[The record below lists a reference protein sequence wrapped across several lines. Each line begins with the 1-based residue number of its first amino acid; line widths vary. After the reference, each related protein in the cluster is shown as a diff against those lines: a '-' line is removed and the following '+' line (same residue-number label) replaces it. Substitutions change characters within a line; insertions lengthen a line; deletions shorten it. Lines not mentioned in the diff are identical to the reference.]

1 MMQNKQSLLL
11 TSDWAHKSLKRLSL
25 SSIPIGKQARQLVTI
40 LEQLRLNS
48 TQNKQLQQWHR
59 WCAQIRGVRR
69 EIERPEGEKR
79 KNQKEHGDD
88 GAAWGKGRQGKA
100 NLRGGVA
107 FAVCAR
113 NILPALIPSSPSTST
128 PMLKETEAAAASHV
142 PQKKRSFLLP
152 LVAAVLLP
160 PCSSVSSQLPC
171 VRFSRLFF
179 PSFFFFFLFFHAALH
194 LQKPGTAKPLTHE
207 PNIKSLKQ
215 QRMHKSFLSMSSLAA
230 VVAWA
235 AFLFRSRLPSFSRTY
250 PASSSSSPL

>member
-1 MMQNKQSLLL
+1 MVMM
-11 TSDWAHKSLKRLSL
+11 
-25 SSIPIGKQARQLVTI
+25 
-40 LEQLRLNS
+40 
-48 TQNKQLQQWHR
+48 
-59 WCAQIRGVRR
+59 VRH
-69 EIERPEGEKR
+69 EE
-79 KNQKEHGDD
+79 
-88 GAAWGKGRQGKA
+88 KGRQGKA

-113 NILPALIPSSPSTST
+113 NILPAPTPSSPSTST

-152 LVAAVLLP
+152 LVAAVLLLP

-179 PSFFFFFLFFHAALH
+179 PSFSFSFFLFFHAGLH

-207 PNIKSLKQ
+207 PNLKCLKQ

-230 VVAWA
+230 VVA
-235 AFLFRSRLPSFSRTY
+235 
-250 PASSSSSPL
+250 